1 MKKIK
6 KGDDVIVIAGRDKGK
21 HAAVKE
27 LVGSDRILV
36 QGINK
41 VKKHQKPNP
50 SNNTSGG
57 IVEIEKSL
65 HISNVA
71 IYNFQSKK
79 ADKVGITLNSDNV
92 RVRIYKSNGEQID
105 S

>member
-6 KGDDVIVIAGRDKGK
+6 KGDDVIVVTGRDKGK
-21 HAAVKE
+21 HASVTK
-27 LVGSDRILV
+27 LVGQDRVLV

-50 SNNTSGG
+50 GNNTSGG

-65 HISNVA
+65 HISNIA
-71 IYNFQSKK
+71 IYNYQTKK
-79 ADKVGITLNSDNV
+79 ADKVGFNINNDNT
-92 RVRIYKSNGEQID
+92 RTRIFKSSGEQID

>member
-6 KGDDVIVIAGRDKGK
+6 KGDDVIVIAGKDKGK
-21 HAAVKE
+21 HAAVTK
-27 LVGSDRILV
+27 LVGIDRVLV

-41 VKKHQKPNP
+41 YKKHQKPNP
-50 SNNTSGG
+50 GNNISGG

-79 ADKVGITLNSDNV
+79 ADKVGININDDNTRT
-92 RVRIYKSNGEQID
+92 RVFKSNGELLD

>member
-1 MKKIK
+1 MNKIK
-6 KGDDVIVIAGRDKGK
+6 KGDEVIVITGKDKGK
-21 HAAVKE
+21 HASVTK
-27 LVGSDRILV
+27 LVGRDKLIV

-50 SNNTSGG
+50 GNGTSGG
-57 IVEIEKSL
+57 IVEIEKPL

-71 IYNFQSKK
+71 IYNFVAKK
-79 ADKVGITLNSDNV
+79 PDRVGFKLDENN
-92 RVRIYKSNGEQID
+92 RKLRIFKSTGELID

>member
-6 KGDDVIVIAGRDKGK
+6 KGDDVIIIAGKDKGK
-21 HAAVKE
+21 HSSVTE
-27 LVGSDRILV
+27 LVGKDRILV

-41 VKKHQKPNP
+41 FKKHQKPNP
-50 SNNTSGG
+50 GNNTSGG

-71 IYNFQSKK
+71 IYNFQTKK
-79 ADKVGITLNSDNV
+79 ADKIGIALNSDNS
-92 RVRIYKSNGEQID
+92 RVRIYKSSGEQID

>member
-21 HAAVKE
+21 HASVTK
-27 LVGSDRILV
+27 LVGRDRVLV

-50 SNNTSGG
+50 GNNTSGG
-57 IVEIEKSL
+57 IIEIEKSL
-65 HISNVA
+65 HISNIA
-71 IYNFQSKK
+71 IYNYQTKK
-79 ADKVGITLNSDNV
+79 ADKVGFNINSDNT
-92 RVRIYKSNGEQID
+92 RARMFKSSGEQID

>member
-6 KGDDVIVIAGRDKGK
+6 KGDDVIVIAGKDRGK
-21 HAAVKE
+21 HASVTK
-27 LVGSDRILV
+27 LVGQDRVLV

-50 SNNTSGG
+50 GNNIPGG
-57 IVEIEKSL
+57 IIEIEKPL
-65 HISNVA
+65 HISNIA
-71 IYNFQSKK
+71 IYNFHTKK
-79 ADKVGITLNSDNV
+79 ADKIGFNINSDNT
-92 RVRIYKSNGEQID
+92 RSRIYKSSGELID